1 MFLGMLT
8 RKFGSSILIGGD
20 VGQDSRNSTR
30 YVIYVRKSSEKICD
44 LQILKQNYSIK
55 AVLGKMNIL
64 QIFLIIGGSTKYRSF
79 ASNVYHQ

>member
-1 MFLGMLT
+1 MFLGMFT

-30 YVIYVRKSSEKICD
+30 NVIYVRKSSETISV
-44 LQILKQNYSIK
+44 LQIFKQK
-55 AVLGKMNIL
+55 KTVLGKMNISDIL
-64 QIFLIIGGSTKYRSF
+64 LIIGGSTKYRSF

>member
-44 LQILKQNYSIK
+44 LQIFKQK
-55 AVLGKMNIL
+55 LL
-64 QIFLIIGGSTKYRSF
+64 
-79 ASNVYHQ
+79 

>member
-44 LQILKQNYSIK
+44 LQIFKQNSIK